1 MLVDDMST
9 QVEEIKNRI
18 DIADFIGTY
27 TQLKRAGSN
36 FSARCPFHSEKTP
49 SFMVSRA
56 KQLWYCFGACQE
68 GGDVFKFLMK
78 IEGLEFPEALK
89 ILADKAGIELPKYD
103 KRIESRRNTLLEIL
117 KSVTAFYQHEL
128 ASERGVIAREYLIK
142 RGLTDAVINEFG
154 LGYAPDSWDAL
165 TGALHDKFKPEDIVG
180 AGIAIRSERNQGIYD
195 RFRHRIMF
203 PIRDIHGNTIGFT
216 SRLLDEK
223 RAEGKYVNTPET
235 MVYNKS
241 RALYGLDLARE
252 KIRKS
257 DYVVLVEGN
266 MDVITCHQFGMSN
279 VVAASGTALTFDQ
292 IRLIKRYAGNVMIC
306 FDADPAGENA
316 AKRGIDIA
324 LAEGMR
330 VKVVSIPK
338 ECGKDPDECI
348 RRSIKTWEAAVRGAK
363 EIMEYYLEKAS
374 VRFDIKTA
382 NGRAQFVNTLL
393 REVTKLPD
401 LVEQDFWLKRI
412 GEIAHV
418 EEMTL
423 REQMR
428 RSNKE
433 QRTKN
438 KEQDSVPYALGP
450 TPLAKSRPELL
461 SERLL
466 AIMLTDPNS
475 GRKIIDSVLPEMLV
489 PSALQELYTKL
500 VLCYTAYNSTSPT
513 FDGANFRQF
522 WRNWS
527 AQADSEADLKMLST
541 ADPGGEAT
549 LNYRASILE
558 LYGDKEFEGWD
569 PTQFSNEGAF
579 LMHEIRHEYIKLRR
593 GKLAEAMRQA
603 ERAGDTA
610 HVKKL
615 AREFEAL
622 AVQE

>member
-1 MLVDDMST
+1 MNT

-89 ILADKAGIELPKYD
+89 ILADKAGIELPRYD
-103 KRIESRRNTLLEIL
+103 KRIESKRNTLLEVL
-117 KSVTAFYQHEL
+117 KIASAFYQAEFE
-128 ASERGVIAREYLIK
+128 SDRGTIAREYLLN
-142 RGLTDAVINEFG
+142 RGLTDTVIKEFG

-165 TGALHDKFKPEDIVG
+165 TGALGDKFKPDDILG
-180 AGIAIRSERNQGIYD
+180 AGVAIRSERNQGVYD
-195 RFRHRIMF
+195 RFRHRVMF
-203 PIRDIHGNTIGFT
+203 PIRDIHGNTVGFT

-235 MVYNKS
+235 LVYNKS

-252 KIRKS
+252 QIRKS
-257 DYVVLVEGN
+257 DYAVMVEGN
-266 MDVITCHQFGMSN
+266 MDVITCHQFGMKN
-279 VVAASGTALTFDQ
+279 VVAASGTAMTLDQ
-292 IRLIKRYAGNVMIC
+292 IRMIKRYAGNVMIC

-316 AKRGIDIA
+316 TKRGIDIA
-324 LAEGMR
+324 LSEGMR

-348 RRSIKTWEAAVRGAK
+348 RKSVKTWEAAVRGAK

-382 NGRAQFVNTLL
+382 NGRSQFANTLL
-393 REVTKLPD
+393 KEIVKLPD
-401 LVEQDFWLKRI
+401 LVEQDFWMKRI
-412 GEIAHV
+412 SEMAHV
-418 EEMTL
+418 EEATL
-423 REQMR
+423 REQILR
-428 RSNKE
+428 LSKKQGATALAGQAGREQVGVPKE
-433 QRTKN
+433 IPSSSSK
-438 KEQDSVPYALGP
+438 
-450 TPLAKSRPELL
+450 KSRHELL
-461 SERLL
+461 SDRLL
-466 AIMLTDPNS
+466 AVILADSSNTD
-475 GRKIIDSVLPEMLV
+475 KIIDAILPQMLM
-489 PSALQELYTKL
+489 PSMLQELYTKL
-500 VLCYTAYNSTSPT
+500 VLCYTEYNSTSPT
-513 FDGANFRQF
+513 LDGANFRQF
-522 WRNWS
+522 WRNSS
-527 AQADSEADLKMLST
+527 AQADQEMLST
-541 ADPGGEAT
+541 ADPDS
-549 LNYRASILE
+549 RASLHYWANILE

-569 PTQFSNEGAF
+569 ATQFSNEVLF
-579 LMHEIRHEYIKLRR
+579 LIREIRHEHIKMRR
-593 GKLAEAMRQA
+593 SELAETMRQA

-610 HVKKL
+610 HVKDL

-622 AVQE
+622 SAQE